1 MPTVLRAALSPIVLI
16 RSCRLKTVEL
26 IIHLNIKQSASD
38 YDWRLNVK

>member
-1 MPTVLRAALSPIVLI
+1 MPAAPKAALSPIVLI
-16 RSCRLKTVEL
+16 RSCRLKTVEF